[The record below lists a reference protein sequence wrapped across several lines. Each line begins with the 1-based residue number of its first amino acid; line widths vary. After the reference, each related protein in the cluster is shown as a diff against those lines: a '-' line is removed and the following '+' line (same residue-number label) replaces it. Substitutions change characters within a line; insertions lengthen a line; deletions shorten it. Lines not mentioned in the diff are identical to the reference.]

1 MEKYAIPEYVTQED
15 IKRVRK
21 MLKMS
26 QKEFALFINVSKP
39 TVERWETSKEK
50 INGPIVLLLK
60 MIEDNMD
67 YISKLEIPNKR
78 YPLRLFYM
86 KKSSLCTLID
96 VDNINQKV
104 IIKNYTNNILDRAFG
119 KNLNP
124 SYEDYEEFLK
134 ERCFPETRDKLKLV
148 LEDLGLPFYD
158 PFLII
163 QKTEGRM
170 AGDNFWIR
178 IEE

>member
-21 MLKMS
+21 KLNMS

-67 YISKLEIPNKR
+67 YISMLEIPNKR

-104 IIKNYTNNILDRAFG
+104 IIKNYTNNIFDRAFG

>member
-1 MEKYAIPEYVTQED
+1 M
-15 IKRVRK
+15 
-21 MLKMS
+21 
-26 QKEFALFINVSKP
+26 
-39 TVERWETSKEK
+39 
-50 INGPIVLLLK
+50 
-60 MIEDNMD
+60 
-67 YISKLEIPNKR
+67 LEIPNKR

-104 IIKNYTNNILDRAFG
+104 IIKNYTNNIFDRAFG

-124 SYEDYEEFLK
+124 SYEDYEEILK
-134 ERCFPETRDKLKLV
+134 ERCFPQTRDKLKLV